1 MSTYGDS
8 CATWLSMVSNSA
20 WALSE
25 RTVIL
30 HLKGRGWLRRGH
42 LVSYSCAV
50 RETSINLPDQGA

>member
-1 MSTYGDS
+1 MSIYGDS

-42 LVSYSCAV
+42 LVSHSCTV
-50 RETSINLPDQGA
+50 REKRKSLPD